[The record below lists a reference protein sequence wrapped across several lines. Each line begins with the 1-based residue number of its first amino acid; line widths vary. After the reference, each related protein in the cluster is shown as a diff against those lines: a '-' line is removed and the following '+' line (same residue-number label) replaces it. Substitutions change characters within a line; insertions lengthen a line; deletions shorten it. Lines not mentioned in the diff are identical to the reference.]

1 MREYGADARR
11 HGVQDRSQRISREE
25 LTLVQATHIADRL
38 GLDKKTT
45 DRFTET
51 YSSFQQEIWN
61 IGPRPGRLSPDAGEE
76 ETGEYLRSR
85 FTQSHRILDLREKY
99 YNLYS
104 EFLTQKQ
111 IQQAYRIEREMMD
124 RLSET
129 LKNISYS
136 GTSIS
141 LCSDK
146 TAALIMHAALRLPS
160 PFLPEADF
168 VLFSFSPF
176 HTTGSMLFPTGR
188 MLQPR
193 SEHTVDRM
201 KRQRFSDTAFS
212 LQINKTRNYLL
223 FSRISKTINYRL
235 QAAEVVMN

>member
-1 MREYGADARR
+1 MTHDYVCKIHENCCCPFADMREYGADARR
-11 HGVQDRSQRISREE
+11 HGAQDHSQRISREE

-85 FTQSHRILDLREKY
+85 FTQSRRILDLREKY

-124 RLSET
+124 RLSGRG
-129 LKNISYS
+129 KDN
-136 GTSIS
+136 
-141 LCSDK
+141 
-146 TAALIMHAALRLPS
+146 AAHG
-160 PFLPEADF
+160 PEQKPAYA
-168 VLFSFSPF
+168 P
-176 HTTGSMLFPTGR
+176 G
-188 MLQPR
+188 
-193 SEHTVDRM
+193 
-201 KRQRFSDTAFS
+201 KRH
-212 LQINKTRNYLL
+212 
-223 FSRISKTINYRL
+223 
-235 QAAEVVMN
+235 

>member
-1 MREYGADARR
+1 MTTFVKSTITAAVAALLLTCGNFGADARR

-25 LTLVQATHIADRL
+25 LTLAQATHIADRL

-85 FTQSHRILDLREKY
+85 FTQSRRILDLREKY

-124 RLSET
+124 RLSGRG
-129 LKNISYS
+129 KDN
-136 GTSIS
+136 
-141 LCSDK
+141 
-146 TAALIMHAALRLPS
+146 AAHGPGQKPAYAP
-160 PFLPEADF
+160 
-168 VLFSFSPF
+168 
-176 HTTGSMLFPTGR
+176 G
-188 MLQPR
+188 
-193 SEHTVDRM
+193 
-201 KRQRFSDTAFS
+201 KRH
-212 LQINKTRNYLL
+212 
-223 FSRISKTINYRL
+223 
-235 QAAEVVMN
+235 